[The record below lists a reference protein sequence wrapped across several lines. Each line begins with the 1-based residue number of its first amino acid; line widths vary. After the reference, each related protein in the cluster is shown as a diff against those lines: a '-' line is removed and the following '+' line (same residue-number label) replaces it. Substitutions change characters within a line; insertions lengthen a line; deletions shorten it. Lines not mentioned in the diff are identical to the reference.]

1 MPPVTVNAPEVALV
15 AGVVSLIETIPLNV
29 AVELTFNVDLNIV
42 VWFTVNVEFT
52 VKSLPK

>member
-1 MPPVTVNAPEVALV
+1 MPPVTVNAPEVSLV
-15 AGVVSLIETIPLNV
+15 AGVVLVIETTPSNV